1 MNINV
6 HVWMCVHAHSW
17 VCVSHLCVWVCA
29 FAACIWKSE
38 DNLGCFFLQ
47 VPFAFDLLQGLSLEM
62 DFVHR
67 SGHQAPALPEILLSL
82 PTLSEPHFILYGSWG
97 FELRC
102 SHVQDQHFTNWAISP
117 THLFAVFCSKICTW
131 IDVKLSAFLIT
142 SCRVNIY
149 VHSCRTVNMSG
160 SAILAQV
167 LHGRTHGM
175 VLNTSDSD
183 SL

>member
-1 MNINV
+1 MIWFIVALHSSEKFQTPWKLDVKNRNYNMNINV
-6 HVWMCVHAHSW
+6 HVWMCVHAHPW

-47 VPFAFDLLQGLSLEM
+47 VPFAFDLRQGLSLEM

-67 SGHQAPALPEILLSL
+67 SGRQAPALPEILLSL
-82 PTLSEPHFILYGSWG
+82 PTLSEPHFILYGSFG
-97 FELRC
+97 FELRS

-117 THLFAVFCSKICTW
+117 THLFAVFCSKICTL

-142 SCRVNIY
+142 SLQGKYLR
-149 VHSCRTVNMSG
+149 
-160 SAILAQV
+160 AQ
-167 LHGRTHGM
+167 LQ
-175 VLNTSDSD
+175 NC
-183 SL
+183 